1 MEYYYSAIKR
11 KYWHRLYNILFKI
24 SEHGG
29 GFTGEF
35 YQTYKEELKSSYH
48 PDTKTR
54 WHQKRKLQADILD
67 EYRCK
72 NSQQKLANKIQEK
85 DHTR

>member
-1 MEYYYSAIKR
+1 MEYYSAIKR
-11 KYWHRLYNILFKI
+11 KYWHRLYKILFKN

-35 YQTYKEELKSSYH
+35 YQTYKEELKSYH

-54 WHQKRKLQADILD
+54 WYQKRKLQADILD
-67 EYRCK
+67 KYRGK
-72 NSQQKLANKIQEK
+72 NSQQKLANQIQEK
-85 DHTR
+85 DQTI